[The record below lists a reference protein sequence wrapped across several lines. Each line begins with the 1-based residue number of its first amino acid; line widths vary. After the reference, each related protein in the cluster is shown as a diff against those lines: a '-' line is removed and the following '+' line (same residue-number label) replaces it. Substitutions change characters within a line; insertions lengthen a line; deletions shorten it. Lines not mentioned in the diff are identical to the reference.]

1 MMKEQQRLVGIDLFR
16 GFAIYAVILLH
27 IDEGI
32 QNIPT
37 AWSKITD
44 FALFAVPFFLATAFY
59 FAINKLH
66 QSKEPYPLL
75 QRLLRLLIPYGFW
88 SIFYLL
94 YKSAK
99 YIAGGDSAKL
109 AGLFQDPLSIIFFG
123 GAAFHLYFLPL
134 LATGTLLIRL
144 VENLIVR
151 KFSLRVLG
159 IFALVSVLL
168 YEAVLLSDN
177 GLKTPENMAFES
189 LLRAIFPTGN
199 SIPPLRLILVMFF
212 WALKCLP
219 YIMVA
224 AVLTHPAL
232 NQRFLKLVS
241 QHSLLGIIVFVIL
254 NAFGA
259 FVLPPAIYEIARG
272 YAALIAAIAFS
283 FLLKENSLFR
293 SLGLCSFGIYL
304 IHLLFVEVFQSIFV
318 RLNPNYVNDPSI
330 VVFLLASMVIL
341 LLSWG
346 ITALLMQRKVL
357 SRLLFGF

>member
-32 QNIPT
+32 QNIPV
-37 AWSKITD
+37 AWSRITD

-59 FAINKLH
+59 FAINKLY
-66 QSKEPYPLL
+66 QSKEPYPLR

-99 YIAGGDSAKL
+99 YVAGGDSDKL
-109 AGLFQDPLSIIFFG
+109 AELFQDPLSLIFFG

-144 VENLIVR
+144 VEVLIAR
-151 KFSLRVLG
+151 RFSLSGLG
-159 IFALVSVLL
+159 LLSLISVLL
-168 YEAVLLSDN
+168 YEAVLLSGN
-177 GLKTPENMAFES
+177 GLKTPENIAFES
-189 LLRAIFPTGN
+189 LLTAVFPTGN
-199 SIPPLRLILVMFF
+199 SIPFVRLILVVFF

-219 YIMVA
+219 YVMLA
-224 AVLTHPAL
+224 AVLTHPTL

-241 QHSLLGIIVFVIL
+241 QHTLLGIVVFVAL

-259 FVLPPAIYEIARG
+259 FVLPQAIYEIARG
-272 YAALIAAIAFS
+272 YTALIAAIACS
-283 FLLKENSLFR
+283 SLLKENPLIR

-330 VVFLLASMVIL
+330 VVFLLASIVIL
-341 LLSWG
+341 LLGWG
-346 ITALLMQRKVL
+346 ITTLLMKRKML